1 MPGSALRLYHVSDQ
15 PGIEGFD
22 PRPSP
27 RPQASVPEVWA
38 ESSVAPPNEI
48 TVRAVRERPG

>member
-1 MPGSALRLYHVSDQ
+1 VPGSALRLYHVSDQ